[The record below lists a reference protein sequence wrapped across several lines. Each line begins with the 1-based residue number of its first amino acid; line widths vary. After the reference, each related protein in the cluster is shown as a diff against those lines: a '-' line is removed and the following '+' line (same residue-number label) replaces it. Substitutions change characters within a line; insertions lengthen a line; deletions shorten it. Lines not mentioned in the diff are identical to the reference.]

1 MKKGF
6 RLGLTCL
13 WIVSATLIITHL
25 WLTHPDSVPRFPE
38 SFWIWLIEIYG
49 SQNGEE
55 LANLELLVTF
65 SISLVLV
72 SVLSFAAWVFWHRFN
87 AVRRN
92 SGLAAYCA
100 EWIKRAK
107 FTN

>member
-72 SVLSFAAWVFWHRFN
+72 SVLTFAAWVFWHRYRLQTILTN

-92 SGLAAYCA
+92 SGTPRIAP
-100 EWIKRAK
+100 
-107 FTN
+107 NG